1 MDSELSS
8 GGKAPPI
15 CNFQTKA
22 AGSRYAAMDQ
32 PIPMN
37 PTTSARL
44 GSNIGARD
52 GDSA

>member
-1 MDSELSS
+1 MNSEPSS
-8 GGKAPPI
+8 GGKATPI

-37 PTTSARL
+37 PTTSARP
-44 GSNIGARD
+44 GSNIGAQD